1 MKNRGRRSIS
11 LHIVQNAKNVR
22 YSCPRLA
29 CCEWRNVRNGTKY
42 GKQCARHNLSLTELT
57 GISAMDL
64 EGGGYHSFSK
74 YTSRYVSCAWTKT
87 IHCEWRKL
95 GSVLEI
101 LRYRLGGVLKGTL
114 TRRIVSLTKVFQAR
128 S

>member
-1 MKNRGRRSIS
+1 
-11 LHIVQNAKNVR
+11 
-22 YSCPRLA
+22 
-29 CCEWRNVRNGTKY
+29 
-42 GKQCARHNLSLTELT
+42 
-57 GISAMDL
+57 MDL
-64 EGGGYHSFSK
+64 ELREEEGAIILSLKVRTSACTTVPICRGEALNNTFR
-74 YTSRYVSCAWTKT
+74 SRYVSCAWTKT

-101 LRYRLGGVLKGTL
+101 QRYRLGGVLKGAL